1 MQWLFCEPN
10 PICINTA
17 LMMTG
22 AVSPNFRLPYKAL
35 NKEQRQEGIEL
46 ISALNSDEVVGDS
59 LFLLNDDDF
68 KYCV

>member
-10 PICINTA
+10 PIGINTA
-17 LMMTG
+17 LMMTD

-35 NKEQRQEGIEL
+35 TTAQRQQGFEL
-46 ISALNSDEVVGDS
+46 LAALNSDDIVGDTLS
-59 LFLLNDDDF
+59 LLDDSDF